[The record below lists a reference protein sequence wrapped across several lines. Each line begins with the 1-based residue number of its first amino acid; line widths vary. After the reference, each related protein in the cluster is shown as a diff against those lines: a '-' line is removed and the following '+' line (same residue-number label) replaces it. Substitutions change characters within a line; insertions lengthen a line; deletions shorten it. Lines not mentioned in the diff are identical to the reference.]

1 VEDPRLGQTLDGR
14 YRIERQLA
22 AGGMGLVYKGERL
35 GLAKPVAIKFLHR
48 SSAMVPERLER
59 FRLEAAAMSRLT
71 HPNLVSVIDFGEW
84 EGVPYLVMDYHTG
97 ASLEE
102 ELRTGALEGQRAVFI
117 AHQLLAGLGD
127 AHARGVVHRDL
138 KPGNILLIGGAGADL
153 VKILDFGI
161 AKLLDDGGG
170 PSELSVVAGYV
181 LGTPEYMAPEQA
193 KSQPVDARTDIYAV
207 GVILYEMVTGHRPFS
222 GGADLAVLRRQVE
235 DPATPPREL
244 NPAISE
250 ELEAAILRAL
260 EKEPGDRWQ
269 TAGELATALAGV
281 PEGSGVVPVRGRA
294 TRAPGE
300 GADETEIAIP
310 RPRRRWRLLGL
321 LAVLI
326 ATAAGTYVAAD
337 ARLIELPWPAWAP
350 FRPGSAA
357 PEPTADRAAAPNP
370 TSAAARDAAPRP
382 RPRTRADAA
391 AAAAARP
398 DAAVTDAAAAS
409 LDGGAAPAASDAGL

>member
-1 VEDPRLGQTLDGR
+1 MLALPMDDPRLGQTLDGR

-102 ELRTGALEGQRAVFI
+102 ELRTGALDGQRAVFI

-350 FRPGSAA
+350 FRPGPAA
-357 PEPTADRAAAPNP
+357 PDADADRAPAASPAP
-370 TSAAARDAAPRP
+370 LPDAAPRP
-382 RPRTRADAA
+382 RPRSGAD
-391 AAAAARP
+391 AAAARP

-409 LDGGAAPAASDAGL
+409 LDAGATPAAVDARP